1 MLRKLI
7 YGIIYGMAGIFILLF
22 GAALYSKQ
30 SPGEVAVLLDQ
41 YNPIVPKSE
50 LYVKTTTPQ
59 SINEK
64 GTALYQQ
71 TAANKDGKT
80 QKVQFNDFNGFTNSK
95 KKRYLK
101 LIIKG
106 HHVEA
111 YEDVARSQVPE
122 KALKKLDS
130 R

>member
-1 MLRKLI
+1 MILTASLI
-7 YGIIYGMAGIFILLF
+7 R
-22 GAALYSKQ
+22 
-30 SPGEVAVLLDQ
+30 
-41 YNPIVPKSE
+41 
-50 LYVKTTTPQ
+50 
-59 SINEK
+59 
-64 GTALYQQ
+64 
-71 TAANKDGKT
+71 
-80 QKVQFNDFNGFTNSK
+80 K